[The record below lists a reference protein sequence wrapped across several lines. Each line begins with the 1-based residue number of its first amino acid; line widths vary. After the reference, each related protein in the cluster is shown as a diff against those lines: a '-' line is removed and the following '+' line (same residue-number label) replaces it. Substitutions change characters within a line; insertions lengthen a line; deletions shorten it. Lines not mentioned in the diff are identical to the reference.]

1 MAMEDTTPGVHIGP
15 VEERPPAD
23 VLRTGVP
30 AFLAYTEA
38 RPLPEPML
46 LTRLGQLEARWGTV
60 TPPLFLACAVRG
72 FFENGGEQCRVVPL
86 GEGRTLEQGLA
97 TLKDLEDVDLLCGP
111 GLLPASATADELAAA
126 QALLLRFCGE
136 RGDCFALLDS
146 PPGMY
151 EGSTLSG
158 DPLLAHKASLLARL
172 GGEPELH
179 GMGAL
184 YYPWIQVIRSDGK
197 GQAFVPP
204 CGHLAG
210 TYARTDGRVGVHKAP
225 ANELIE
231 GALDVERSLVRPDA
245 LNSQGI
251 NGVRAL
257 PGRGIRAF
265 GARTLSADKD
275 WRYINVRRLFL
286 TLRRWLVRTL
296 AWATFEP
303 NDLQLWIRVR
313 RELNGH
319 LEKLFLAGALQGAT
333 AEQAFYV
340 KCDEENN
347 PPAVREQGRLVVEIG
362 LAPATPRE
370 FIVVHLI
377 HDATGTAVV
386 TPG

>member
-1 MAMEDTTPGVHIGP
+1 MQDSTPGVHIGP
-15 VEERPPAD
+15 VEERLPPEL
-23 VLRTGVP
+23 LRTGVP
-30 AFLAYTEA
+30 AFLAYTA
-38 RPLPEPML
+38 DAPLPEPMVL
-46 LTRLGQLEARWGTV
+46 IRPGQLEVKWGTG

-72 FFENGGEQCRVVPL
+72 FFENGGEQCWVVPL

-97 TLKDLEDVDLLCGP
+97 SLKDVEEVDLLCGP
-111 GLLPASATADELAAA
+111 GLLPPAATPAELAAA
-126 QALLLRFCGE
+126 QAQLLRFCGE

-146 PPGMY
+146 PARVY
-151 EGSTLSG
+151 EGESLTG
-158 DPLLAHKASLLARL
+158 DPLLSHKAAILSWL

-184 YYPWIQVIRSDGK
+184 YYPWIQVARSDGP

-210 TYARTDGRVGVHKAP
+210 TYARTDRRAGVFKAP

-231 GALDVERSLVRPDA
+231 GALDVERSLVRPGE
-245 LNSQGI
+245 LNTQGI
-251 NGVRAL
+251 NGLRAL
-257 PGRGIRAF
+257 PGRGLRAF
-265 GARTLSADKD
+265 GARTLSAEKD

-286 TLRRWLVRTL
+286 TLRRWLVHAL
-296 AWATFEP
+296 SWAAFES
-303 NDLQLWIRVR
+303 NDLQLWVRVR
-313 RELNGH
+313 RELSGH
-319 LEKLFLAGALQGAT
+319 LEELFRSGALQGAT
-333 AEQAFYV
+333 PEEAFYV
-340 KCDEENN
+340 KCDAENN
-347 PPAVREQGRLVVEIG
+347 PPEVRDQGRLVVEIG